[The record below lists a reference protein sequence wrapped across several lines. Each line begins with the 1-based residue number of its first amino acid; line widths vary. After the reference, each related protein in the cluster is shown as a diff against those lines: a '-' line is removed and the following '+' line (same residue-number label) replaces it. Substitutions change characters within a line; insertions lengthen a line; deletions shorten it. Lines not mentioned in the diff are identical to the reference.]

1 MYWLPE
7 TTSARPR
14 AACRPASV
22 TMKGSSR
29 KRVEIAPWIAP
40 KATPITSTASSVG
53 TRPEAA
59 ARSSSSR

>member
-14 AACRPASV
+14 AACSPASV
-22 TMKGSSR
+22 TMNGSSR

-40 KATPITSTASSVG
+40 KATPIASTATRVG
-53 TRPEAA
+53 TSPSRR
-59 ARSSSSR
+59 RSSASP

>member
-7 TTSARPR
+7 TTSASPR

-29 KRVEIAPWIAP
+29 KRVEIDALRRAEGR
-40 KATPITSTASSVG
+40 AHQQHEEQRRHQAER
-53 TRPEAA
+53 RP
-59 ARSSSSR
+59 RSSSSR